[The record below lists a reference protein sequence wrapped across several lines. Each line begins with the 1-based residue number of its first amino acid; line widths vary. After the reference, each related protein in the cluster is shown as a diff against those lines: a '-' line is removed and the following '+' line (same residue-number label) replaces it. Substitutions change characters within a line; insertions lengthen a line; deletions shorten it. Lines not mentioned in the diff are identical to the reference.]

1 VRRLA
6 TLFVAVLLIARPSY
20 AQREASVRPYV
31 IGGWS
36 TASRDRGNFPDS
48 LAEVGPHRS
57 LVPSLRLAA
66 AVRVRPWLGVE
77 GEVDVQAG
85 QSFPWRH
92 REVQLAITE
101 QRTTDRDTPVVGYVR
116 FARMRS

>member
-66 AVRVRPWLGVE
+66 GVRVRLE

-92 REVQLAITE
+92 SEVQLAITE
-101 QRTTDRDTPVVGYVR
+101 QQTTDRDTPVVGYVR